1 MKIKIYVLTVW
12 VLCLLF
18 ACSDFTEID
27 PKGKNTLSRVEDLN
41 LLLNNE
47 YEVRLNTLN
56 ELINDVYPQTVNIP
70 SLLDESIKTL
80 GGVSLTWDEKTD
92 RAALTNSD
100 NKYTGLYD
108 IIGKVANPV
117 LLNVDGATGDSRLAA
132 QYKAEALVLRAWCH
146 YLLVNIYA
154 KAYDPATA
162 ATDPGIVYTRET
174 DDIATPN
181 EKLTVGQVYESILE
195 DLNVALD
202 LNSLPANPNK
212 MRVGLPFAWAAKAK
226 VLMSMRDYEGAFAAA
241 SESLKLKNTI
251 DDYNQKI
258 ELGTF
263 GTQLAPMLQIM
274 GITADL
280 RELVRPYLT
289 CEEELFETP
298 SGFSLTSFSL
308 EFWQEVEENHLF
320 HSYIL
325 TDKKINALS
334 PIPIVGNMG
343 EQFSGIDISMPLN
356 MNLYYSP
363 IGLTTVDMYLVQA
376 ECYIREG
383 KTDEAMN
390 LLNTIREKRVL
401 TGTYQPETASTS
413 EEAFVWLKK
422 ISRTEN
428 FYTAKTFINLK
439 RWNTE
444 EKYRETLHKTYRYEN
459 QERSYELRPDS
470 PLWIF
475 PFPQNATNLNPNLTQ
490 NY

>member
-195 DLNVALD
+195 DLNAALD

-241 SESLKLKNTI
+241 GESLKLKNTI

-298 SGFSLTSFSL
+298 EWFFPLR
-308 EFWQEVEENHLF
+308 LF
-320 HSYIL
+320 L
-325 TDKKINALS
+325 
-334 PIPIVGNMG
+334 
-343 EQFSGIDISMPLN
+343 
-356 MNLYYSP
+356 
-363 IGLTTVDMYLVQA
+363 
-376 ECYIREG
+376 
-383 KTDEAMN
+383 
-390 LLNTIREKRVL
+390 
-401 TGTYQPETASTS
+401 
-413 EEAFVWLKK
+413 
-422 ISRTEN
+422 
-428 FYTAKTFINLK
+428 
-439 RWNTE
+439 
-444 EKYRETLHKTYRYEN
+444 
-459 QERSYELRPDS
+459 
-470 PLWIF
+470 
-475 PFPQNATNLNPNLTQ
+475 
-490 NY
+490 

>member
-1 MKIKIYVLTVW
+1 M
-12 VLCLLF
+12 LF
-18 ACSDFTEID
+18 RS
-27 PKGKNTLSRVEDLN
+27 
-41 LLLNNE
+41 
-47 YEVRLNTLN
+47 
-56 ELINDVYPQTVNIP
+56 
-70 SLLDESIKTL
+70 
-80 GGVSLTWDEKTD
+80 
-92 RAALTNSD
+92 
-100 NKYTGLYD
+100 
-108 IIGKVANPV
+108 
-117 LLNVDGATGDSRLAA
+117 
-132 QYKAEALVLRAWCH
+132 
-146 YLLVNIYA
+146 
-154 KAYDPATA
+154 A

-195 DLNVALD
+195 DLNAALD

-241 SESLKLKNTI
+241 GESLKLKNTI

-308 EFWQEVEENHLF
+308 EFWQDVEENHLF

>member
-1 MKIKIYVLTVW
+1 M
-12 VLCLLF
+12 
-18 ACSDFTEID
+18 
-27 PKGKNTLSRVEDLN
+27 
-41 LLLNNE
+41 
-47 YEVRLNTLN
+47 
-56 ELINDVYPQTVNIP
+56 
-70 SLLDESIKTL
+70 
-80 GGVSLTWDEKTD
+80 
-92 RAALTNSD
+92 
-100 NKYTGLYD
+100 
-108 IIGKVANPV
+108 
-117 LLNVDGATGDSRLAA
+117 
-132 QYKAEALVLRAWCH
+132 
-146 YLLVNIYA
+146 
-154 KAYDPATA
+154 
-162 ATDPGIVYTRET
+162 
-174 DDIATPN
+174 
-181 EKLTVGQVYESILE
+181 
-195 DLNVALD
+195 
-202 LNSLPANPNK
+202 
-212 MRVGLPFAWAAKAK
+212 
-226 VLMSMRDYEGAFAAA
+226 
-241 SESLKLKNTI
+241 
-251 DDYNQKI
+251 
-258 ELGTF
+258 
-263 GTQLAPMLQIM
+263 
-274 GITADL
+274 

-308 EFWQEVEENHLF
+308 EFWQDVEENHLF

-439 RWNTE
+439 TLE
-444 EKYRETLHKTYRYEN
+444 YRRKI
-459 QERSYELRPDS
+459 PG
-470 PLWIF
+470 
-475 PFPQNATNLNPNLTQ
+475 NAA
-490 NY
+490 